1 MDICLH
7 YAVGYGGLSTMPRFT
22 IGERVELNGLLAEL
36 HGGVIGTVVSVAPN
50 KHGITELDEYEI
62 AFDESGP
69 LRLCRF
75 QLTHVGI
82 EQQREEGQSAVVEL

>member
-1 MDICLH
+1 
-7 YAVGYGGLSTMPRFT
+7 MPRFT

-36 HGGVIGTVVSVAPN
+36 HGEAIGTVVSVAPSR
-50 KHGITELDEYEI
+50 HGIDALDEYEI
-62 AFDESGP
+62 SFDDLEQ

-82 EQQREEGQSAVVEL
+82 EQRRGELQSAVVQL